1 MSFADSFKNLDPNNP
16 GMWPLPVQVVAG
28 VVIAAILMF
37 LGWNYHVKNQR
48 AEVEKLV
55 QKEQDL
61 RKQVEDKQ
69 SKVANLSALREQME
83 EIQQS
88 FGDMLRLLP
97 NKTEVAGLI
106 VDVSQTGLAAGLE
119 FELFQPQ
126 AEKPSEF
133 YAELPISIKV
143 TGDYH
148 QFGEFISGI
157 SALPRIVTTHNVKI
171 SKAKAARGKGAVAA
185 AGGLEMTAIAKT
197 YRALEEEEEAP
208 APKPAKGKKNPAPKK
223 K

>member
-16 GMWPLPVQVVAG
+16 GLWPLPVQAVVG
-28 VVIAAILMF
+28 VVIAGGLIFA
-37 LGWNYHVKNQR
+37 GWQFHVKDQR
-48 AEVEKLV
+48 AAVQTLV
-55 QKEQDL
+55 VKEQDL
-61 RKQVEDKQ
+61 KKTIEDRQK
-69 SKVANLSALREQME
+69 KAANLNALREQME

-126 AEKPSEF
+126 GEKPSEF
-133 YAELPISIKV
+133 YAELPINIKV
-143 TGDYH
+143 TGTYH

-171 SKAKAARGKGAVAA
+171 TKKGAAKGSK
-185 AGGLEMTAIAKT
+185 GGGQLEMSAIAKT
-197 YRALEEEEEAP
+197 YRALEEEEETSA
-208 APKPAKGKKNPAPKK
+208 AKKPAAKK
-223 K
+223 KK